1 MKFGTRLRTG
11 LLVLASVGL
20 LASCSAIKLGYN
32 NSVTIAY
39 TYLSSK
45 VDFSSEQS
53 SQIKTSLAE
62 IVQWHRRNELPT
74 LARELETARVA
85 LAANGNSI
93 VPVSSEQVQAL
104 NLAIRDS
111 LRRTADHAAPLIAKN
126 MLTLTP
132 AQIPQIQ
139 KALDKSNEKY
149 REERIQL
156 SPARQAQ
163 ASADRMAERFERWL
177 GILNPAQKAL
187 IANWSGKDINQA
199 GEYFQKRVE
208 RQQQFMRL
216 AQQAAN
222 RQIDVDH
229 LSREVANLLNAWQTP
244 GSAAEK
250 HDNQQRQKVTVELVV
265 DVLNA
270 ANATQRNKA
279 AERAAGWAEDFQ
291 ILVKNDR

>member
-11 LLVLASVGL
+11 LLVLASVSI

-45 VDFSSEQS
+45 VDFSAEQS

-62 IVQWHRRNELPT
+62 VIQWHRRNELPT

-85 LAANGNSI
+85 LATNGNSV

-104 NLAIRDS
+104 NQAIRDS

-177 GILNPAQKAL
+177 GSLNPAQKAL

-250 HDNQQRQKVTVELVV
+250 HDNQQRQKVTVELMV

-270 ANATQRNKA
+270 ANAEQRNKA

-291 ILVKNDR
+291 ILVKND

>member
-1 MKFGTRLRTG
+1 MKFGTRLRTA

-62 IVQWHRRNELPT
+62 IVQWHRRNELPA
-74 LARELETARVA
+74 LARELETARVV
-85 LAANGNSI
+85 LAANGNAV

-104 NLAIRDS
+104 NQAIRDS
-111 LRRTADHAAPLIAKN
+111 LRRTADHAAPLIAKS

-132 AQIPQIQ
+132 AQIPEIQ
-139 KALDKSNEKY
+139 KALDKSNKEY
-149 REERIQL
+149 QAERIQL
-156 SPARQAQ
+156 NPSKQAQ
-163 ASADRMAERFERWL
+163 ASAERMTERFERWL
-177 GILNPAQKAL
+177 GNLNPAQEARIVK
-187 IANWSGKDINQA
+187 WSRNDVQHA
-199 GEYFQKRVE
+199 SEYYQQRLD

-222 RQIDVDH
+222 RQIDAGH
-229 LSREVANLLNAWQTP
+229 LSKEVSRLLNAWQTP
-244 GSAAEK
+244 ASAAEK
-250 HDNQQRQKVTVELVV
+250 NDTQQRQKVTVELVV

-270 ANATQRNKA
+270 ANANQRNKA

-291 ILVKNDR
+291 ILVKKDQ

>member
-45 VDFSSEQS
+45 VDFSAEQS

-85 LAANGNSI
+85 LAANGNAV

-104 NLAIRDS
+104 NQAIRDS

-132 AQIPQIQ
+132 AQIQEIQ
-139 KALDKSNEKY
+139 KALDKSNKEY
-149 REERIQL
+149 QAERIQL
-156 SPARQAQ
+156 SPTKQAQ
-163 ASADRMAERFERWL
+163 ASAERMTERFERWL
-177 GILNPAQKAL
+177 GKLNPAQKTL
-187 IANWSGKDINQA
+187 IATWSRNDINQA

-216 AQQAAN
+216 AQQASN
-222 RQIDVDH
+222 QQIDAGS
-229 LSREVANLLNAWQTP
+229 LSQEIAGLLNAWQT
-244 GSAAEK
+244 SASSAERN
-250 HDNQQRQKVTVELVV
+250 DNEKRQKVTIDLVV
-265 DVLNA
+265 NVLNA
-270 ANATQRNKA
+270 ATVDQRNKA

-291 ILVKNDR
+291 ILARND

>member
-62 IVQWHRRNELPT
+62 IVQWHRRNELPA

-85 LAANGNSI
+85 LAANGNAV

-104 NLAIRDS
+104 NQAIRDS

-132 AQIPQIQ
+132 AQIQEIQ
-139 KALDKSNEKY
+139 KALDKSNKEY
-149 REERIQL
+149 QAERIQL
-156 SPARQAQ
+156 SPTKQAQ
-163 ASADRMAERFERWL
+163 ASAERMTERFERWL
-177 GILNPAQKAL
+177 GSLNAAQKAL
-187 IANWSGKDINQA
+187 IASWSRNDITQSQV
-199 GEYFQKRVE
+199 YFQKRLE
-208 RQQQFMRL
+208 RQQHFMRL

-222 RQIDVDH
+222 QQIDAGS
-229 LSREVANLLNAWQTP
+229 LSQEIAGLLNAWQT
-244 GSAAEK
+244 SASSTERNDNEK
-250 HDNQQRQKVTVELVV
+250 RQKVTIDLVV
-265 DVLNA
+265 NVLNA
-270 ANATQRNKA
+270 ATVDQRNKA

-291 ILVKNDR
+291 ILARND

>member
-62 IVQWHRRNELPT
+62 IVQWHRRNELPA

-85 LAANGNSI
+85 LAANGNAV

-104 NLAIRDS
+104 NQAIRDS

-132 AQIPQIQ
+132 AQIPEIQ

-156 SPARQAQ
+156 STSKQAQ
-163 ASADRMAERFERWL
+163 TSAERMTERFERWL
-177 GILNPAQKAL
+177 GSLNPAQKAL
-187 IANWSGKDINQA
+187 IASWSRNDITQSQV
-199 GEYFQKRVE
+199 YFQKRLE
-208 RQQQFMRL
+208 RQQHFMRL

-222 RQIDVDH
+222 QQIDAGS
-229 LSREVANLLNAWQTP
+229 LSQEIAGLLNAWQT
-244 GSAAEK
+244 SASSTERNDNEK
-250 HDNQQRQKVTVELVV
+250 RQKVTIDLVV
-265 DVLNA
+265 NMLNA
-270 ANATQRNKA
+270 ATVDQRNKA

-291 ILVKNDR
+291 ILARND

>member
-11 LLVLASVGL
+11 LLVLASVSI

-32 NSVTIAY
+32 NSVTIAH

-45 VDFSSEQS
+45 VDFSAEQS
-53 SQIKTSLAE
+53 SQIKTSLGE
-62 IVQWHRRNELPT
+62 VIQWHRRNELPT

-85 LAANGNSI
+85 LATNGNSV

-104 NLAIRDS
+104 NQAIRDS

-177 GILNPAQKAL
+177 GSLNPAQKAL

-250 HDNQQRQKVTVELVV
+250 HDNQQRQKVTVELMV

-270 ANATQRNKA
+270 ANAEQRNKA

-291 ILVKNDR
+291 ILVKND

>member
-45 VDFSSEQS
+45 VDFSAEQS

-62 IVQWHRRNELPT
+62 IVQWHRRNELPA

-85 LAANGNSI
+85 LAANGNSV

-104 NLAIRDS
+104 NQAIRDS

-132 AQIPQIQ
+132 AQIPEIQ

-156 SPARQAQ
+156 STTRQTQ
-163 ASADRMAERFERWL
+163 ASAERMAERFERWL
-177 GILNPAQKAL
+177 GSLNPAQKAL
-187 IANWSGKDINQA
+187 IASWSRNDITQSQV
-199 GEYFQKRVE
+199 YFQKRLE
-208 RQQQFMRL
+208 RQQHFMRL

-222 RQIDVDH
+222 QQIDAGS
-229 LSREVANLLNAWQTP
+229 LSQEIAGLLNAWQT
-244 GSAAEK
+244 SASSTERNDNEK
-250 HDNQQRQKVTVELVV
+250 RQKVTIDLVV
-265 DVLNA
+265 NVLNA
-270 ANATQRNKA
+270 ATVDQRNKA

-291 ILVKNDR
+291 ILARND

>member
-1 MKFGTRLRTG
+1 MKFGTRLRAG

-20 LASCSAIKLGYN
+20 LAACSAIKLGYN

-45 VDFSSEQS
+45 VDFSAEQS
-53 SQIKTSLAE
+53 TLIKTNLKE
-62 IVQWHRRNELPT
+62 IVQWHRRNELPI

-85 LAANGNSI
+85 LAANGNAV

-104 NLAIRDS
+104 NVAIRDS
-111 LRRTADHAAPLIAKN
+111 LRRTADHAAPLIAKS

-132 AQIPQIQ
+132 AQIPEIQ

-156 SPARQAQ
+156 STAKQAE
-163 ASADRMAERFERWL
+163 ASAERMTERFERWI
-177 GILNPAQKAL
+177 GNLNPTQKAL
-187 IANWSGKDINQA
+187 IETWSGNDINQA
-199 GEYFQKRVE
+199 QAYFQKRLE

-222 RQIDVDH
+222 QQIDAGN
-229 LSREVANLLNAWQTP
+229 LSQEIAGLLNGWQTP
-244 GSAAEK
+244 ASAEK
-250 HDNQQRQKVTVELVV
+250 NDSEQRQKITVELVAN
-265 DVLNA
+265 VLNA
-270 ANATQRNKA
+270 ASAEQRNKA

-291 ILVKNDR
+291 ILARND